1 MHMAI
6 AAPCNCNES
15 ANTPMCLGA
24 YEAGISATKPVSIFR
39 ASCLTTNPRLR
50 GMSMNRSSPIPVQT
64 LTTPKT
70 KIKQMIIYRPLRRRP
85 CLKQLL
91 PSTRQ
96 YDKSSQPHPDRVSV
110 PWHFHHMPA
119 ILPYKSA
126 TVLRSTLE
134 MPTVLTTTT
143 FLEVLRSEING
154 GRYSDC
160 SPNEARSGEQYG
172 TLYGEF
178 QVLILVS
185 IYGDPRLAI
194 RWSDLAVS
202 RDVDFV

>member
-1 MHMAI
+1 
-6 AAPCNCNES
+6 
-15 ANTPMCLGA
+15 
-24 YEAGISATKPVSIFR
+24 
-39 ASCLTTNPRLR
+39 
-50 GMSMNRSSPIPVQT
+50 
-64 LTTPKT
+64 
-70 KIKQMIIYRPLRRRP
+70 
-85 CLKQLL
+85 
-91 PSTRQ
+91 
-96 YDKSSQPHPDRVSV
+96 
-110 PWHFHHMPA
+110 MPA